1 MACVRKRRGKW
12 VVDYRDALGKR
23 RWVTVEGNR
32 EAAEEELARIIRSGK
47 QPLNIKQTFQE
58 YAESWLS
65 TYGKTNLKPSTY
77 QEYESSLNKHAY
89 PVRGSKPFTKISREA
104 MKALIAEKRSAG
116 LSRSTVR
123 NIVAPIRCMNN
134 SAIDDGALT
143 FNPASR
149 LGKFNKRNAE
159 DKKINPL
166 TREELATFLKE
177 TQGQMP
183 HWYPLFLCASRTGV
197 REGELI
203 ALRPADVDFNGRFID
218 VQWNFSRGEIVRP
231 KNNKTRRVDMSTQLT
246 NTLDQLVAKKKAD
259 ALRDELKKPQEQH
272 RKREDVIAE
281 VMEGPLFTTP
291 TGERLDP
298 SNLRKVFW
306 NMLAKA
312 KLRRV
317 RFHDLRH
324 SFGSL
329 LIAQGESLA
338 YIKDQLGHSSIKI
351 TVDTYGHLVP
361 GGNRQAVDRL
371 DDVPGGNSQ
380 DQGVTG
386 SEMVAAPSGRKTG
399 MCEGLK
405 SLRNLARPEG
415 FEPPTP
421 RSVVWCSVQLS
432 YGRER
437 KMAEREGFEPS
448 VPF

>member
-12 VVDYRDALGKR
+12 IVDYRDALGKR
-23 RWVTVEGNR
+23 RWLTVDGNR
-32 EAAEEELARIIRSGK
+32 DDAENRMAEIIKGGK
-47 QPLNIKQTFQE
+47 QPLNTKQTFVE

-65 TYGKTNLKPSTY
+65 TYGKTNLKASTY
-77 QEYESSLNKHAY
+77 QEYESTLKKHVY
-89 PVRGSKPFTKISREA
+89 PLWGAKPFTRVSREA
-104 MKALIAEKRSAG
+104 MKALIADKRADG

-123 NIVAPIRCMNN
+123 SIIAPIRGMYNC
-134 SAIDDGALT
+134 AIDDGALT

-149 LGKFNKRNAE
+149 LGKFNKRTAD
-159 DKKINPL
+159 DKKIIPL
-166 TREELATFLKE
+166 AREELTTFLRE
-177 TQGQMP
+177 TLGRMP
-183 HWYPLFLCASRTGV
+183 HWYPLFLCASRTGI

-203 ALRPADVDFNGRFID
+203 ALRPADLDFNGRFID

-231 KNNKTRRVDMSTQLT
+231 KNNKARRVDMSLQLT
-246 NTLDQLVAKKKAD
+246 NVLDALVAKKKAD
-259 ALRDELKKPQEQH
+259 ALRAEMKKPPEQH

-281 VMEGPLFTTP
+281 AMESPLFTTP

-306 NMLAKA
+306 GMLTKA

-324 SFGSL
+324 TFASL

-338 YIKDQLGHSSIKI
+338 YVKDQLGHSSIKI

-371 DDVPGGNSQ
+371 DDVQAGNSK

-386 SEMVAAPSGRKTG
+386 SGMVAAATG
-399 MCEGLK
+399 KGPG
-405 SLRNLARPEG
+405 N
-415 FEPPTP
+415 
-421 RSVVWCSVQLS
+421 V
-432 YGRER
+432 
-437 KMAEREGFEPS
+437 
-448 VPF
+448 